1 MQVPPVSRKKKKC
14 MNGAL
19 WWTDVPSRVY
29 SCLEPRVPLPKS
41 DTYPASQTQILILS
55 TGAMHPLKNKS
66 FMVLWCTCACVCACA
81 SVCKAVAQL
90 LDTNPDKGDPY
101 SMSIHAIW
109 CFCSWKLPQQTAQT
123 SRMWQQSYTPR
134 ISTLHC
140 ILDTQVNCVLC
151 TYIQF
156 TITQTYSA
164 WNDRTNDLQVD
175 TASGVITERFTAGK

>member
-1 MQVPPVSRKKKKC
+1 MRVTACCMFRIRNMDNASSSSFSQKKMYERSPVMDWRPIQ
-14 MNGAL
+14 GVFLPWA
-19 WWTDVPSRVY
+19 
-29 SCLEPRVPLPKS
+29 SCSSAKIWYLS
-41 DTYPASQTQILILS
+41 SISNTNIDSQYWSYASF
-55 TGAMHPLKNKS
+55 KNKS
-66 FMVLWCTCACVCACA
+66 FMVLWCTCACA

-101 SMSIHAIW
+101 SMSIHAVW

-156 TITQTYSA
+156 TITDIQCLE
-164 WNDRTNDLQVD
+164 W
-175 TASGVITERFTAGK
+175 